1 MTASIFSPLMA
12 LSAASTPNLPMLY
25 GLCAIEAAIS
35 PASMDLTASGLASK
49 PTTTMPFLPADLMAS
64 IAPSAIRS
72 LLAKTAAT
80 SGLAVRTFSIT
91 VWPLARSESAACLAT
106 TVSPHALNAS
116 SAPPM
121 RSMCVCWLITPVI
134 SATLPL
140 PPSCWQI
147 NSPASLPPLRLFVPM
162 NVNASAQSPLV
173 STNNTGI
180 LAALALSNVGFN
192 PLTSVGATMIALT
205 FLVIWSSIWLIWVAT
220 SVSAGGAN
228 TTMSTLLAAAVSLA
242 PFSTSAQNGLPPPG
256 PFMLS
261 KSVTLAAGAAAP
273 PLLATTLVP
282 VSMTAS
288 IFSPLM

>member
-1 MTASIFSPLMA
+1 
-12 LSAASTPNLPMLY
+12 
-25 GLCAIEAAIS
+25 
-35 PASMDLTASGLASK
+35 MDLTASGFASK
-49 PTTTMPFLPADLMAS
+49 PTTTMPVFLADLMAS

-72 LLAKTAAT
+72 LEANTALT

-91 VWPLARSESAACLAT
+91 VWPFARSESAACLAT
-106 TVSPHALNAS
+106 TVIPQALSAS

-140 PPSCWQI
+140 LPSFWQMHT
-147 NSPASLPPLRLFVPM
+147 PANLPPFRLFVPM
-162 NVNASAQSPLV
+162 NVSASAQSPLV

-180 LAALALSNVGFN
+180 LAAFALSNVGFN
-192 PLTSVGATMIALT
+192 PFTSVGATRIALT
-205 FLVIWSSIWLIWVAT
+205 FLVIWSSIWLICVAT

-261 KSVTLAAGAAAP
+261 KSVTLAGAAVGAAAA
-273 PLLATTLVP
+273 PLLVTTLVP
-282 VSMTAS
+282 VSMTVS
-288 IFSPLM
+288 IFSPL